1 MLFDMSWTIKVTEV
15 SSFVSSVDC
24 EEKKMESITSSKLL
38 GNAWHIKLSTDQTIL
53 DVITKIFGLVA
64 TALDALTKFTRVNEI
79 IRAKTADNIARMIIV
94 LVFGAQCSYR
104 LVLGAWCSYYWC
116 LVFLV
121 FGTWCLVLILLELGA
136 KSPRSLTATEWL
148 MALCSWSSSPLPS
161 LGASLPPPSPSP
173 TCS

>member
-1 MLFDMSWTIKVTEV
+1 M
-15 SSFVSSVDC
+15 
-24 EEKKMESITSSKLL
+24 
-38 GNAWHIKLSTDQTIL
+38 STDQTIL

-79 IRAKTADNIARMIIV
+79 IRAKTADSIARMIIV

-136 KSPRSLTATEWL
+136 KSPRSLTE
-148 MALCSWSSSPLPS
+148 
-161 LGASLPPPSPSP
+161 
-173 TCS
+173 